1 MDYEYPLFMGEHTE
15 RTFMS
20 ELTVTMKHLPPQM
33 QPYEKCITY
42 GAEFL
47 TDAELIACILRSGTR
62 EYTSVALADH
72 LLNLRKGNEGLNGL
86 CRLTFEELTAVPGV
100 GRVKALQ
107 IQCIF
112 ELAKRMSRS
121 EAAKTLNFSEPQSI
135 ADYYMED
142 FRHKEQENLLLLLLD
157 NKSNLLGE
165 RLLFTG
171 TVNASIISPREIYL
185 EALRF
190 HAVGIILLHN
200 HPSGDPTPSDADR
213 RITRKVREAGSL
225 LDIPLLDHIVIGDK
239 KYVSFH
245 EEGYL

>member
-1 MDYEYPLFMGEHTE
+1 MN
-15 RTFMS
+15 

-33 QPYEKCITY
+33 QPYEKCISY
-42 GAEFL
+42 GPEFL
-47 TDAELIACILRSGTR
+47 TDAELIASIIRSGTK
-62 EYTSVALADH
+62 EYTSVALADQ
-72 LLNLRKGNEGLNGL
+72 LLDLRKGKEGLKGL
-86 CRLTFEELTAVPGV
+86 CSLSFEELTSVPGI
-100 GRVKALQ
+100 GRVKAVQ
-107 IQCIF
+107 IQCVF
-112 ELAKRMSRS
+112 ELAKRMSRQ
-121 EAAKTLNFSEPQSI
+121 EAKKTLNFSEPDSI
-135 ADYYMED
+135 AEYYMED
-142 FRHKEQENLLLLLLD
+142 FRHKEQEHILLLLLD

-165 RLLFTG
+165 KLLFTG

-185 EALRF
+185 EALKF

-225 LDIPLLDHIVIGDK
+225 LDIPLLDHIIIGDK

>member
-1 MDYEYPLFMGEHTE
+1 MN
-15 RTFMS
+15 

-33 QPYEKCITY
+33 QPYEKCISY
-42 GAEFL
+42 GPEFL
-47 TDAELIACILRSGTR
+47 TDAELIASIIRSGSK

-72 LLNLRKGNEGLNGL
+72 LLDLRKGKAVLKGL
-86 CRLTFEELTAVPGV
+86 CSLSFEELTSVPGI
-100 GRVKALQ
+100 GRVKAVQ
-107 IQCIF
+107 IQCVF
-112 ELAKRMSRS
+112 ELAKRMSRQ
-121 EAAKTLNFSEPQSI
+121 EAKKTLNFSEPDSI
-135 ADYYMED
+135 AEYYMED
-142 FRHKEQENLLLLLLD
+142 FRHKEQEHILLLLLD

-165 RLLFTG
+165 KLLFTG

-185 EALRF
+185 EALKF

-225 LDIPLLDHIVIGDK
+225 LDIPLLDHIIIGDK

>member
-1 MDYEYPLFMGEHTE
+1 MN
-15 RTFMS
+15 

-33 QPYEKCITY
+33 QPYEKCISY
-42 GAEFL
+42 GSEFL
-47 TDAELIACILRSGTR
+47 TDAELIASIIRSGTK
-62 EYTSVALADH
+62 EYTSVALADQ
-72 LLNLRKGNEGLNGL
+72 LLDLRKGKEGLKGL
-86 CRLTFEELTAVPGV
+86 CSLSFEELTSVPGI
-100 GRVKALQ
+100 GRVKAVQ
-107 IQCIF
+107 IQCVF
-112 ELAKRMSRS
+112 ELAKRMSRQ
-121 EAAKTLNFSEPQSI
+121 EAKKTLNFSEPDSI
-135 ADYYMED
+135 AEYYMED
-142 FRHKEQENLLLLLLD
+142 FRHKEQEHILLLLLD

-165 RLLFTG
+165 KLLFTG

-185 EALRF
+185 EALKF

-225 LDIPLLDHIVIGDK
+225 LDIPLLDHIIIGDK

>member
-1 MDYEYPLFMGEHTE
+1 MN
-15 RTFMS
+15 

-33 QPYEKCITY
+33 QPYEKCISY
-42 GAEFL
+42 GPEFL
-47 TDAELIACILRSGTR
+47 TDAELIACIIRSGTK
-62 EYTSVALADH
+62 EYTSVALADQ
-72 LLNLRKGNEGLNGL
+72 LLDLRKGKEGLKGL
-86 CRLTFEELTAVPGV
+86 CSLSFEELTSVPGI
-100 GRVKALQ
+100 GRVKAVQ
-107 IQCIF
+107 IQCVF
-112 ELAKRMSRS
+112 ELAKRMSRQ
-121 EAAKTLNFSEPQSI
+121 EAKKTLNFSEPDSI
-135 ADYYMED
+135 AEYYMED
-142 FRHKEQENLLLLLLD
+142 FRHKEQEHILLLLLD

-165 RLLFTG
+165 KLLFTG

-185 EALRF
+185 EALKF

-225 LDIPLLDHIVIGDK
+225 LDIPLLDHIIIGDK

>member
-1 MDYEYPLFMGEHTE
+1 MN
-15 RTFMS
+15 

-33 QPYEKCITY
+33 QPYEKCVRY
-42 GAEFL
+42 GPEFL
-47 TDAELIACILRSGTR
+47 TDAELIACILRSGTKQC
-62 EYTSVALADH
+62 TSVALADQ
-72 LLNLRKGNEGLNGL
+72 LLNLRRGKEGLNGL
-86 CRLTFEELTAVPGV
+86 CSLTFEELISVSGI

-121 EAAKTLNFSEPQSI
+121 KAEKTLNFHEPETI

-165 RLLFTG
+165 KILFTG
-171 TVNASIISPREIYL
+171 TVNASIVSPREIYL

-213 RITRKVREAGSL
+213 RITRKIQEAGSL